1 MTRYLKY
8 ISRKVHENHQ
18 QEPDSKADGPWTKL
32 TVWRKSLVFS
42 CNGFTV
48 IDSTGSLVY
57 RVDNYAGRPEEVT
70 LMDGSGWPV
79 LTMRHRKVTKN
90 IENIDLYYS
99 GFIYNAYFNV
109 IESTL

>member
-1 MTRYLKY
+1 MTRCLKY

-18 QEPDSKADGPWTKL
+18 QEPDSEADGPWTKL
-32 TVWRKSLVFS
+32 TVWRKSLVFN
-42 CNGFTV
+42 CNGFMV

-57 RVDNYAGRPEEVT
+57 RVDNYTGRPEEVT

-79 LTMRHRKVTKN
+79 LTMRHSKVTKN

-109 IESTL
+109 IESML